1 MRIDDDQF
9 ENFCALEECN
19 LQGLLWL
26 RNFGDALAFTAN
38 PPHQQ
43 GLRQGAPIGYG
54 SALPPTAME
63 AQCLRHLL
71 VPRKDL
77 PRRKEA
83 NKA

>member
-1 MRIDDDQF
+1 MRIDYDQL
-9 ENFCALEECN
+9 ENDAHEECN
-19 LQGLLWL
+19 LVGLMYGNL
-26 RNFGDALAFTAN
+26 FDEALAFTAN

-54 SALPPTAME
+54 LALPPTANKGAMPMP
-63 AQCLRHLL
+63 
-71 VPRKDL
+71 PRGANEDS